1 MAGSGRKNADA
12 VLIVALASGKGPAEA
27 AKLAGVSERTVYR
40 RLQDPVWRRQVAAAR
55 TDMLARAV
63 GVLAEGT
70 TAAAATLRLLLR
82 SDAPSVQ
89 LAAAR
94 AILDQTTRGIE
105 LLDLAYRVTALEEQ
119 AAAAESTPRG
129 PGRWS
134 G

>member
-1 MAGSGRKNADA
+1 MAGGDRTSADG
-12 VLIVALASGKGPAEA
+12 VLIAALAAGKPVAEA

-40 RLQDPVWRRQVAAAR
+40 RLADSLWRRRVAAAR
-55 TDMLARAV
+55 TELLARAV
-63 GVLAEGT
+63 GILAEGT

-82 SDAPSVQ
+82 SDSPSVQ

-105 LLDLAYRVTALEEQ
+105 LLDLAERVSALEEQ
-119 AAAAESTPRG
+119 TAAAEAAKGGS
-129 PGRWS
+129 RWS

>member
-1 MAGSGRKNADA
+1 VAGGDRKSADA
-12 VLIVALASGKGPAEA
+12 VLIAALAGGKPVAEA

-40 RLQDPVWRRQVAAAR
+40 RLGDALWRRRVAAAR
-55 TDMLARAV
+55 TEMLARAV

-82 SDAPSVQ
+82 SDSPSVQ

-105 LLDLAYRVTALEEQ
+105 LLDLADRVTALEEQ
-119 AAAAESTPRG
+119 AAMAETTKGRH
-129 PGRWS
+129 RWS

>member
-1 MAGSGRKNADA
+1 VAGGDRTSADG
-12 VLIVALASGKGPAEA
+12 VLIAALAAGKPVAEA

-40 RLQDPVWRRQVAAAR
+40 RLADSLWRRRVAAAR
-55 TDMLARAV
+55 TELLARAV
-63 GVLAEGT
+63 GILAEGT

-82 SDAPSVQ
+82 SDSPSVQ

-105 LLDLAYRVTALEEQ
+105 LLDLAERVSVLEEQ
-119 AAAAESTPRG
+119 TAAAEAAKGGS
-129 PGRWS
+129 RWS